1 MREVAPELRAW
12 RNAGEPVAIATV
24 VETWGSSPRPLGS
37 KMLVGRSGHMAGSV
51 SNGCI
56 EGDVFEEAQ
65 EVLASGRPKL
75 VEYGVADD
83 VAFEVGLACGGH
95 IEVFIQPATQT
106 HDEALRLLAEER
118 PFVLTTDLASGQT
131 ELVQRAPQTELA
143 IRNGDRFEEPFA
155 RPAHMVI
162 VGAIHIAIPLHRL
175 AKVMGY
181 RVTVVD
187 ARAQFATR
195 ERFPEADELVIQWP
209 DEALGGMTIDRST
222 ALVILTHDPK
232 FDLPALR
239 AALPTGAGYIGAI
252 GSRKT
257 NQNRFDALRAEGF
270 SDDQLARV
278 HGPIGLDLGGRGAEE
293 TALGIMAEVTAVRF
307 GGTAVSMREKKA
319 AAATSPAC

>member
-1 MREVAPELRAW
+1 WREAVD
-12 RNAGEPVAIATV
+12 PVAIATV

-37 KMLVGRSGHMAGSV
+37 KMLVGRSGRMAGSV

-56 EGDVFEEAQ
+56 EGAVFEEAQ
-65 EVLASGRPKL
+65 EVLASGRPRL

-95 IEVFIQPATQT
+95 IEVFIQPAPEI
-106 HDEALRLLAEER
+106 HDEAFRLLGEDR
-118 PFVLTTDLASGQT
+118 TCVLTTDLGSGET
-131 ELVQRAPQTELA
+131 ELVQRRPLTELPT
-143 IRNGDRFEEPFA
+143 RDGDRFEEPFA
-155 RPAHMVI
+155 RPAHMII

-181 RVTVVD
+181 RVTVID
-187 ARAQFATR
+187 ARAQFVTR
-195 ERFPEADELVIQWP
+195 ERFPEADELLIRWP
-209 DEALGGMTIDRST
+209 DEALAGMVIDRST

-239 AALPTGAGYIGAI
+239 ASLPTSAGYIGAI

-270 SDDQLARV
+270 TEEQLARV

-293 TALGIMAEVTAVRF
+293 TALGIMAEVTATRF
-307 GGTAVSMREKKA
+307 GGTATSMRQKK
-319 AAATSPAC
+319 AATSPAC